1 MFPGFEQQSF
11 TSIGWHGR
19 AWSGMVGHPSKS
31 MYCCRPEISRVPPKI
46 VIYIGKSYAFWCLS
60 QKTVVFGQFWFV
72 FFPRNH
78 CKIEKNQKSA
88 SRKHAF
94 SGTARNGRSR
104 STAFSDTFSRP
115 LVFFALSCTRKRRTF
130 SIFSLLQWFRRE
142 NGLRN
147 HFFGDPAHVP
157 KTPPWGGRAGI
168 CPRYIQRTPGVL
180 SRVPREAPRK
190 EERMEGRGGRKQR
203 RTMRQGDSQFY
214 IYKLPIDR
222 QRGCYVI

>member
-1 MFPGFEQQSF
+1 MRRKAGPTGY
-11 TSIGWHGR
+11 GWTNTRSWIITCPFG
-19 AWSGMVGHPSKS
+19 ATTPKKSSKS
-31 MYCCRPEISRVPPKI
+31 YETRNSQQKQPPERD
-46 VIYIGKSYAFWCLS
+46 LS
-60 QKTVVFGQFWFV
+60 QKTVVFGKFWFA

-157 KTPPWGGRAGI
+157 KTPPWGGRVGI

-190 EERMEGRGGRKQR
+190 EERMEGREGRKQR

-222 QRGCYVI
+222 QRGCYVN